1 MGKLRPA
8 SSMRPTKCFFAAH
21 QVPFLRPAK
30 CLFCGGPPSAFFAA
44 RQKLLGSKNNF
55 VYDIVLFVYDIL
67 IDIVL
72 SVTVSHYV
80 TSFSKCMCFS
90 SSFYCLILQN
100 ITSIA
105 AYIPLCV
112 LRNIWQHTM
121 RP

>member
-1 MGKLRPA
+1 MTFIAEMGKLRPA
-8 SSMRPTKCFFAAH
+8 GHMQPTKCFLAAN
-21 QVPFLRPAK
+21 
-30 CLFCGGPPSAFFAA
+30 
-44 RQKLLGSKNNF
+44 QKLLGSKNNF

-72 SVTVSHYV
+72 FITVSHYI
-80 TSFSKCMCFS
+80 TLFFKCMCFS
-90 SSFYCLILQN
+90 SSFYCFTLQN

-121 RP
+121 WP